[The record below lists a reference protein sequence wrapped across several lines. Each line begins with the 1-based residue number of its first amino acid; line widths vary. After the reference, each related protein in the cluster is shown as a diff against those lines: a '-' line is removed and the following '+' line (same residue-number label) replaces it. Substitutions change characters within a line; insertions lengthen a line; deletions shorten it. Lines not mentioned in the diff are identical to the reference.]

1 MLSFLQNYPFILA
14 FILGLIPALI
24 WMWFWLKEDSHPEP
38 AKMITLSFLGG
49 MLAVLVVLPL
59 EKLVY
64 NYQPDPHLLSFI
76 LWATIEETAKFAFVY
91 FIALRNKK
99 VADEPVDDM
108 IYLIV
113 SALGFVTFENA
124 LFLIPSIHAGN
135 LVDTIVSGNLRF
147 VGASLLHIMSS
158 ATIGVY
164 MALAFYKS
172 HVDKVFYTIAGVIV
186 AIVLHTGFNL
196 LIINSAEKNIF
207 LTFGVVWVG
216 IVAIL
221 LMFEKIKNINQ
232 NTYERQ

>member
-1 MLSFLQNYPFILA
+1 M
-14 FILGLIPALI
+14 
-24 WMWFWLKEDSHPEP
+24 
-38 AKMITLSFLGG
+38 
-49 MLAVLVVLPL
+49 
-59 EKLVY
+59 
-64 NYQPDPHLLSFI
+64 
-76 LWATIEETAKFAFVY
+76 
-91 FIALRNKK
+91 
-99 VADEPVDDM
+99 
-108 IYLIV
+108 
-113 SALGFVTFENA
+113 
-124 LFLIPSIHAGN
+124 
-135 LVDTIVSGNLRF
+135 RF